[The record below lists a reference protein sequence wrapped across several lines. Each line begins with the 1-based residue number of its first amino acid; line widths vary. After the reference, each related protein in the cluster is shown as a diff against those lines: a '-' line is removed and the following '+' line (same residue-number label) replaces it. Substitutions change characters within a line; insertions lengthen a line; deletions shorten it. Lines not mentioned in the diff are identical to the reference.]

1 MEELHD
7 YMNEE
12 NIIKNEAYKS
22 LGKSIICPICIDIII
37 DPMKCEKCNNIFCK
51 QCLESWSRVDKRC
64 PNRCQN
70 PNYKKSSEKEELFS
84 QLNFKCKKCQ
94 KIIKYSEMKRHYYLK
109 CGTEK
114 NRTYLYDLERTR
126 SAKGIFEKI
135 DDKEDILFK
144 PNFYFKSKSNIYNLK
159 FYYYSNLL
167 RY

>member
-94 KIIKYSEMKRHYYLK
+94 KIIKYSEMKRHYYSK
-109 CGTEK
+109 CGKEK
-114 NRTYLYDLERTR
+114 NRNYLYDLERTR